1 MALRW
6 RSGVSALVLAVLT
19 LGSSIDVAAQGADEL
34 NRRQAQAQRQQ
45 EALRQRII
53 SLQQRIE
60 ARESDR
66 KEAADTLRQSERAIS
81 ELNRRLAELLADITQ
96 TRTEI
101 DTLSADIARRSTDL
115 TERRAALAKQMRAQ
129 YAAGLSPWTAL
140 LSGNDPQETGRQL
153 SYLDYVSKTRAADI
167 DALERDMARLATLRE
182 REQKRR
188 ADLQDMQQETTQR
201 QTELRTQQQ
210 ERALVLARLEG
221 QIKAQRAE
229 AGRLDRDDQRL
240 AGLVADLAQQVTA
253 ARQEEARLAAEAARQ
268 EAARQEA
275 ARQQAAQQAAARQKA
290 EAVKQATAPQQ
301 AAQRRPGAQQPSPQR
316 STQPTATPA
325 LQEAR
330 GLRADLPM
338 PVRGRVLARFGTAR
352 PDGGNWRGIL
362 LGAPEGTQVKV
373 VGAGTVVYA
382 DWLRGFGNLLIVD
395 HGQQFMSVYA
405 HNQGLLKKVGD
416 VVHVGDAIA
425 TVGATG
431 GQVESGLYFE
441 IRHRGVPQ
449 DPGRFLR
456 AEGS

>member
-1 MALRW
+1 MAIRW
-6 RSGVSALVLAVLT
+6 RSVASALVLAVLAF
-19 LGSSIDVAAQGADEL
+19 GSPADVGAQGADEL
-34 NRRQAQAQRQQ
+34 SRRQVQAQRQQ
-45 EALRQRII
+45 EALRQRIA

-60 ARESDR
+60 TRESDR
-66 KEAADTLRQSERAIS
+66 KEAADALRQSERAIS
-81 ELNRRLAELLADITQ
+81 ELNRRLAELLADIAQ

-101 DTLSADIARRSTDL
+101 DALSADIARRSTDL

-140 LSGNDPQETGRQL
+140 LSGDDPQETGRQL
-153 SYLDYVSKTRAADI
+153 SYLDYVSKARAADI
-167 DALERDMARLATLRE
+167 DALERDVARLAMLRE

-188 ADLQDMQQETTQR
+188 TDLQGMQQETSQR
-201 QTELRTQQQ
+201 QAELRTQQQ
-210 ERALVLARLEG
+210 EHALVLARLEG

-240 AGLVADLAQQVTA
+240 TGLVSDLAQQVTA
-253 ARQEEARLAAEAARQ
+253 ARQEEARLAAEAAKQEAARQ

-275 ARQQAAQQAAARQKA
+275 ARQQAAQQKAEAAKQAAAR
-290 EAVKQATAPQQ
+290 QQ
-301 AAQRRPGAQQPSPQR
+301 AAQRRLAAQPPPQR
-316 STQPTATPA
+316 SAPPIATPP

-416 VVHVGDAIA
+416 VVRVGDAIA